1 MELSLHS
8 GGTLTVS
15 DSVFDAKFNEALVH
29 QAVTTFLAGARAGTK
44 GQKTRSQVRGGGIKP
59 WKQKGTGRARAGSIR
74 SPLWRGGGKV
84 FAAVNRDHSQK
95 INKKMYR
102 GAMRA
107 IWSELLRQ
115 GRLLPVEQFTVETAK
130 TKDFIAKLKADFNLD
145 PTSTEMRNLLIITD
159 NLDEN
164 LWLASRN
171 LFRVLV
177 LETGD
182 LDPALLVGADK
193 VIMTAKAIE
202 LVNQWL
208 SLESPSELS
217 S

>member
-15 DSVFDAKFNEALVH
+15 DSVFNAKFNEPLIH
-29 QAVTTFLAGARAGTK
+29 QAVTTFLAGARSGTK
-44 GQKTRSQVRGGGIKP
+44 GQKTRSQVSGGGIKP
-59 WKQKGTGRARAGSIR
+59 WKQKGTGRARAGTIR

-84 FAAVNRDHSQK
+84 FAAVTRDHSQK

-102 GAMRA
+102 GAMRS

-115 GRLLPVEQFTVETAK
+115 GRLIAVEQLTVATPK
-130 TKDFIAKLKADFNLD
+130 TKDFIAQLKADFNLD
-145 PTSTEMRNLLIITD
+145 PTLPETCNLLIVTD
-159 NLDEN
+159 NLEEN

-182 LDPALLVGADK
+182 LDPVLLVSADK

-202 LVNQWL
+202 EINQWL
-208 SLESPSELS
+208 SLENLANAAA
-217 S
+217 

>member
-15 DSVFDAKFNEALVH
+15 DSVFGAKFNEALVH

-59 WKQKGTGRARAGSIR
+59 WKQKGTGRARAGTIR

-115 GRLLPVEQFTVETAK
+115 GRLVAVEQFVVESVK

-145 PTSTEMRNLLIITD
+145 PTLPETRNLLIVTD
-159 NLDEN
+159 NLEEN

-182 LDPALLVGADK
+182 LDPVLLVSADK

-202 LVNQWL
+202 EINQWL
-208 SLESPSELS
+208 SLENPASAAA
-217 S
+217 

>member
-1 MELSLHS
+1 M
-8 GGTLTVS
+8 
-15 DSVFDAKFNEALVH
+15 
-29 QAVTTFLAGARAGTK
+29 
-44 GQKTRSQVRGGGIKP
+44 RGGGIKP
-59 WKQKGTGRARAGSIR
+59 WKQKGTGRARAGTIR

-115 GRLLPVEQFTVETAK
+115 GRLVAVEQFVMESAK
-130 TKDFIAKLKADFNLD
+130 TKDFIAKMKADFNLD
-145 PTSTEMRNLLIITD
+145 PSSAEVRNVLIITD

-182 LDPALLVGADK
+182 LDPVLLVSADK

-208 SLESPSELS
+208 SLENPTSAAA
-217 S
+217 

>member
-15 DSVFDAKFNEALVH
+15 DSVFGAKFNEALVH

-59 WKQKGTGRARAGSIR
+59 WKQKGTGRARAGTIR

-115 GRLLPVEQFTVETAK
+115 GRLVAVEQFVMESAK
-130 TKDFIAKLKADFNLD
+130 TKDFIAKMKADFNLD
-145 PTSTEMRNLLIITD
+145 PSSAEVRNVLIITD

-182 LDPALLVGADK
+182 LDPVLLVSADK

-208 SLESPSELS
+208 SLENPTSAAA
-217 S
+217 

>member
-15 DSVFDAKFNEALVH
+15 DSVFNAKFNEPLVH

-59 WKQKGTGRARAGSIR
+59 WKQKGTGRARAGTIR

-84 FAAVNRDHSQK
+84 FAAVTRDHSQK

-102 GAMRA
+102 GAMRS

-115 GRLLPVEQFTVETAK
+115 GRLIAVEQLTVESVK

-145 PTSTEMRNLLIITD
+145 PTLPDTRNLLIVTD
-159 NLDEN
+159 NLEEN

-182 LDPALLVGADK
+182 LDPVLLVSADK

-202 LVNQWL
+202 EINQWL
-208 SLESPSELS
+208 SLESPASPAA
-217 S
+217 

>member
-15 DSVFDAKFNEALVH
+15 DSVFGAKFNEALVH

-44 GQKTRSQVRGGGIKP
+44 GQKNRSQVRGGGIKP
-59 WKQKGTGRARAGSIR
+59 WKQKGTGRARAGTIR

-115 GRLLPVEQFTVETAK
+115 GRLIAVEQLTVESVK

-145 PTSTEMRNLLIITD
+145 PTVPETRNLLIVTD
-159 NLDEN
+159 NLEEN

-182 LDPALLVGADK
+182 LDPVLLVSADK
-193 VIMTAKAIE
+193 VIMTTKAIE
-202 LVNQWL
+202 EINQWL
-208 SLESPSELS
+208 SLENPASAAA
-217 S
+217 

>member
-1 MELSLHS
+1 
-8 GGTLTVS
+8 
-15 DSVFDAKFNEALVH
+15 
-29 QAVTTFLAGARAGTK
+29 
-44 GQKTRSQVRGGGIKP
+44 
-59 WKQKGTGRARAGSIR
+59 
-74 SPLWRGGGKV
+74 
-84 FAAVNRDHSQK
+84 
-95 INKKMYR
+95 
-102 GAMRA
+102 MRA

-115 GRLLPVEQFTVETAK
+115 GRLVAVEQFVMESAK
-130 TKDFIAKLKADFNLD
+130 TKDFIAKMKADFNLD
-145 PTSTEMRNLLIITD
+145 PSSAEVRNVLIITD

-182 LDPALLVGADK
+182 LDPVLLVSADK

-208 SLESPSELS
+208 SLENPTSAAA
-217 S
+217 

>member
-8 GGTLTVS
+8 GGSLTVS
-15 DSVFDAKFNEALVH
+15 ESVFDAKFNEALVH
-29 QAVTTFLAGARAGTK
+29 QAVIAFLAGARAGTK
-44 GQKTRSQVRGGGIKP
+44 GQKTRSQVSGGGIKP
-59 WKQKGTGRARAGSIR
+59 WKQKGTGRARAGTIR

-84 FAAVNRDHSQK
+84 FAAVKRDHSQK

-115 GRLLPVEQFTVETAK
+115 GRLLPVEQFTVESAK
-130 TKDFIAKLKADFNLD
+130 TKDFIAKLKADFNMD
-145 PTSTEMRNLLIITD
+145 PTSTDMRNLLIITD

-208 SLESPSELS
+208 ALES
-217 S
+217 